1 MSAKDN
7 IAVVLQVFNAIEQRD
22 LPRVLES
29 CCSDV
34 EFHWPSSLPYGGIA
48 RGFGGDRPTWIE
60 TWAPLQPTDTDRQMD
75 PRVVAASEEEVV
87 VRWQQRG
94 VSFTGERFDAPV
106 LGLYRMRDRR
116 LARAEMFY
124 FDAAAVN
131 TFLTRAKQVD
141 VVTPERSKSN
151 Q

>member
-1 MSAKDN
+1 MSAKEN
-7 IAVVLQVFNAIEQRD
+7 VAVVLQVFNAIEQRD

-34 EFHWPSSLPYGGIA
+34 EFHWPPSLPYGGIS
-48 RGFGGDRPTWIE
+48 RGFGGDRPTWSA
-60 TWAPLQPTDTDRQMD
+60 TWAPLQPTETERKMG

-94 VSFTGERFDAPV
+94 IGPTGERFDAPV

-124 FDAAAVN
+124 FDTAAVN

-141 VVTPERSKSN
+141 AVSPERSKSN

>member
-1 MSAKDN
+1 MSAKEN

-22 LPRVLES
+22 LPRVFES

-34 EFHWPSSLPYGGIA
+34 EFYWPASLPYGGMS
-48 RGFGGDRPTWIE
+48 RGFGGDRPTWSE
-60 TWAPLQPTDTDRQMD
+60 TWAPLQPTETERKMD

-94 VSFTGERFDAPV
+94 VGPTGERFDAPV
-106 LGLYRMRDRR
+106 LGLYRMRDRK
-116 LARAEMFY
+116 LGRAEMFY

-141 VVTPERSKSN
+141 VVSPERSKSN